1 MAEKQQERV
10 TKVLAAKKNNDKD
23 FNERMQAEDQMVKK
37 RIIQAEASRA
47 KQLEE
52 MRSKALMQS
61 ITKDDESENNSIAKR
76 INMSKSQ
83 NLRKEYAQEPN
94 A

>member
-1 MAEKQQERV
+1 M
-10 TKVLAAKKNNDKD
+10 LAAKKNNDKD

-52 MRSKALMQS
+52 MRSKAVMQS
-61 ITKDDESENNSIAKR
+61 IT
-76 INMSKSQ
+76 
-83 NLRKEYAQEPN
+83 
-94 A
+94 